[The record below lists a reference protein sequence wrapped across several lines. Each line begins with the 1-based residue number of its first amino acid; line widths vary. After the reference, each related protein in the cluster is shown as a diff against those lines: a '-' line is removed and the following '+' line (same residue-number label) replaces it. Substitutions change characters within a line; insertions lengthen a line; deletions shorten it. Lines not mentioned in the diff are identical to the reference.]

1 MSDRERPPGRPVQGR
16 EPGTPRW
23 IPWTIGIVLLLL
35 ILYLAVRAFHYGAD
49 DRTDTRAPL
58 PSADSD
64 ATGNGVGS
72 Q

>member
-1 MSDRERPPGRPVQGR
+1 MSDRERPPGRPAQGR

-23 IPWTIGIVLLLL
+23 IPWTIGIILLLVV
-35 ILYLAVRAFHYGAD
+35 LYLAVRAFQYGAD
-49 DRTDTRAPL
+49 ARTDTRAPL

-64 ATGNGVGS
+64 VTGNGVGS

>member
-1 MSDRERPPGRPVQGR
+1 MTDRERPSDRPVEGR
-16 EPGTPRW
+16 EPATRRW
-23 IPWTIGIVLLLL
+23 IPWTIGIVFLLV
-35 ILYLAVRAFHYGAD
+35 ILYLAVRAFQYGAD

-64 ATGNGVGS
+64 ATGEGVGS